1 MKNPECGLFH
11 KGEHKRCFA
20 CEAHT
25 ACDKNGCVLEAVV
38 TPGNV
43 HGSVAFDDV
52 YNKLTQAFPEAE
64 TVVADAACKTPHICR
79 KVFDDG
85 RVLSTAYKRPVTR
98 KGGHPWWAY
107 VYDEYYGC
115 VICPEYQPLAYRTT
129 NRDGYREYASD
140 PKICAQCPTRH
151 LCTKSK
157 NSVKTVLRHIRKDC
171 EELAGDARYTPEY
184 KGLYARRKET
194 VERVF
199 ADAKE
204 KHAMRYTFYRGLAR
218 VANWVRLKFAAMNL
232 KKLASWKARKRSS
245 RSHLH
250 NCLYLLSFNIFAACL
265 DILQTG
271 RFSIACFR
279 TPPSCTAPP
288 GTG

>member
-43 HGSVAFDDV
+43 HGSVA
-52 YNKLTQAFPEAE
+52 
-64 TVVADAACKTPHICR
+64 
-79 KVFDDG
+79 FDDG

-157 NSVKTVLRHIRKDC
+157 NCALHVLPWSD
-171 EELAGDARYTPEY
+171 
-184 KGLYARRKET
+184 
-194 VERVF
+194 
-199 ADAKE
+199 
-204 KHAMRYTFYRGLAR
+204 
-218 VANWVRLKFAAMNL
+218 
-232 KKLASWKARKRSS
+232 
-245 RSHLH
+245 
-250 NCLYLLSFNIFAACL
+250 
-265 DILQTG
+265 
-271 RFSIACFR
+271 
-279 TPPSCTAPP
+279 P
-288 GTG
+288 GIQLGEA

>member
-25 ACDKNGCVLEAVV
+25 ACDKNGCVQEAVV

-157 NSVKTVLRHIRKDC
+157 NCALHVLPWS
-171 EELAGDARYTPEY
+171 G
-184 KGLYARRKET
+184 
-194 VERVF
+194 
-199 ADAKE
+199 
-204 KHAMRYTFYRGLAR
+204 
-218 VANWVRLKFAAMNL
+218 
-232 KKLASWKARKRSS
+232 
-245 RSHLH
+245 
-250 NCLYLLSFNIFAACL
+250 
-265 DILQTG
+265 
-271 RFSIACFR
+271 
-279 TPPSCTAPP
+279 P
-288 GTG
+288 GSQLGEA